1 MFGKI
6 GILAVE
12 LLCVNVK
19 TFAFF
24 SGHKK
29 LFVALEGMGRTWG
42 SCQSADANF
51 GFTAKLAES
60 QAIRIPLIVRQMS
73 HGSNIDESALEHKYW
88 SN

>member
-1 MFGKI
+1 MCECKNFCI
-6 GILAVE
+6 FLRPQ
-12 LLCVNVK
+12 
-19 TFAFF
+19 
-24 SGHKK
+24 K

-42 SCQSADANF
+42 SCQSPEANF
-51 GFTAKLAES
+51 GFAAKLAES